1 MNWNRIEGYVKNDA
15 KNLLSKLFGITTK
28 NQKAQLKHLKSEKT
42 DTYHDIQLA
51 NVLLKVENQKSQVLE
66 YVRRFQNR

>member
-28 NQKAQLKHLKSEKT
+28 NQKAQLKHLKVKKQIPTMISNWLMF
-42 DTYHDIQLA
+42 Y
-51 NVLLKVENQKSQVLE
+51 
-66 YVRRFQNR
+66 